1 MPHLQLN
8 IPVLI
13 QQTGSTFTARPLFL
27 PFPAVQHDKFE
38 KAIALFKSKISEQF
52 KGFRLNRRN
61 MEMVFWYQ
69 FSPVYEFRQYS
80 FKFSIRHTTVGGSF
94 SVVQFDLAG
103 KTFLAFPGFDNYMAM
118 VSPSEEP
125 HTGIREETERIIQK
139 LLQREYQKSPEH
151 FDASQFTAQ
160 RREFVTDISHEIFIS
175 EGPFKFNQPKPGF
188 SFQFFRQGQTF
199 IGEVELNKV
208 GYALNNL
215 YPHDLRRAFFREE
228 LVEELSRAIFEGT
241 NTPIAI
247 IGSEGVGRHSI
258 LEEALFRYIRDN
270 AAHSHTI
277 RQKIWYMDP
286 TRVISGMSIVG
297 MWEKR
302 LESMLQF
309 IIRSG
314 PKNRND
320 KILINNPVALTRIG
334 RSASND
340 MGMSQVLKPYLEKR
354 SFQLLLISTPE
365 EWKLLQEKDRA
376 FTDLFQVIRV
386 NQPGMELAFN
396 MVMERRRTLEAAYDC
411 QFTIQAIQG
420 LFSTYR
426 NFFRSRALPGVIV
439 KWMQQFAVKY
449 QGRLI
454 DYHPEVLAE
463 FKGISG
469 FEEFLLDSNL
479 TFQENEVETALSR
492 TLVGQDEAVKAL
504 SQTIHLIKARLVT
517 PGKPLASYLFIG
529 PTGVGKTQGAKALAE
544 FLMGDARQIIRFD
557 MNEYI
562 DSGAAERLVGNYYQ
576 PEGQLIS
583 KVRYQPFGILL
594 LDEIEKAHPGVRD
607 LLLQV
612 LDDGRLTDGR
622 GRTADFSNNI
632 IIMTSNLGA
641 REVSSRLGYRKDFRD
656 NAAIYEKEVKKFFRP
671 EFINR
676 IDRIVVFNPLQ
687 LEHILDIARL
697 QIRELLQRDGF
708 LRRTTMVNIDPKAL
722 EWVAR
727 RGFDSQ
733 MGGRALKRQ
742 IEKDLTSLTAE
753 QLISS
758 KAEQPVFFDIFLEE
772 GRLAPRIT
780 PLHFAEGLP
789 EGWMPVLPAGH
800 QVIRFYQKLLQTVEK
815 LDFSIQDLAA
825 GHGSNDDKPVFS
837 SGKDKREVD
846 LSLFQAK
853 DQARELKERIKM
865 TLINQEEHSSQQA
878 PAIPFRLKQT
888 GEPWRWNES
897 LHKQRMQDLLFQKQA
912 LQELYTRYQ
921 HGISS
926 FDSTATE
933 FLQDYLDVAFLS
945 LTKIALQKN
954 RLDKGFFHI
963 RSYLNGK
970 GKEQIE
976 LMIKWYERLLESMQV
991 PFRTDWRKNQIEA
1004 EGYGIAE
1011 IFKAEEGIHLFFSGQ
1026 EAPLPLLTYWLPDRG
1041 KARPPGIHSQIIRL
1055 YDENR
1060 TITDLRTGLTN
1071 SYQITPG
1078 EMKVFLFAGLPEK
1091 LRQTL
1096 ISK

>member
-13 QQTGSTFTARPLFL
+13 QQAGSTFTARPLFL

-38 KAIALFKSKISEQF
+38 KAIALFKSRISEQF
-52 KGFRLNRRN
+52 KGFRLHRRN
-61 MEMVFWYQ
+61 LEVVFWYQ
-69 FSPVYEFRQYS
+69 FAPLYELRHFS
-80 FKFSIRHTTVGGSF
+80 FKFQIRHTTVSGSF
-94 SVVQFDLAG
+94 SVVHFDLAG
-103 KTFLAFPGFDNYMAM
+103 KTFLSFPGFDNYMAM
-118 VSPSEEP
+118 VESANS
-125 HTGIREETERIIQK
+125 GIEAEAERIIQK
-139 LLQREYQKSPEH
+139 LLLREYQKSPEQ
-151 FDASQFTAQ
+151 FDPSQFLAPK
-160 RREFVTDISHEIFIS
+160 REFVTDIAQEVFIA
-175 EGPFKFNQPKPGF
+175 EGPFKFSQPKQGF
-188 SFQFFRQGQTF
+188 SFQFFRQGYSF
-199 IGEVELNKV
+199 VGEVELNKV
-208 GYALNNL
+208 GYSLNNL
-215 YPHDLRRAFFREE
+215 YPNDLRRAYFREE
-228 LVEELSRAIFEGT
+228 LVEEISRAVFEGA

-247 IGSEGVGRHSI
+247 IGQEGTGRHTI
-258 LEEALFRYIRDN
+258 LDEALFRYIRDEAGN
-270 AAHSHTI
+270 ANTV

-309 IIRSG
+309 IISSG
-314 PKNRND
+314 PKYRND

-354 SFQLLLISTPE
+354 SFQLLLIATPQ

-386 NQPGMELAFN
+386 SQPNMELAFR
-396 MVMERRRTLEAAYDC
+396 MVMERRRVLEAAYEC

-420 LFSTYR
+420 LFSAYR
-426 NFFRSRALPGVIV
+426 NFYRSKALPGVIV

-469 FEEFLLDSNL
+469 FEELLLDSNL
-479 TFQENEVETALSR
+479 TFQENEVEMALSEA
-492 TLVGQDEAVKAL
+492 LVGQEEAVQAL
-504 SQTIHLIKARLVT
+504 SQTIHLIKARLAT

-562 DSGAAERLVGNYYQ
+562 DAGAAERLVGNYYQ

-594 LDEIEKAHPGVRD
+594 LDEMEKAHPGVRD

-622 GRTADFSNNI
+622 GRTVDFSNNI

-641 REVSSRLGYRKDFRD
+641 REVSSRLGYKKDVRD
-656 NAAIYEKEVKKFFRP
+656 DAAIYQKEVKKFFRP

-676 IDRIVVFNPLQ
+676 IDRIVVFNPLKM
-687 LEHILDIARL
+687 EHILEIARL
-697 QIRELLQRDGF
+697 QIKELLQRDGF
-708 LRRTTMVNIDPKAL
+708 LRRTTMVNIGPKAL

-758 KAEQPVFFDIFLEE
+758 KADQPVFFDIFLKD
-772 GRLAPRIT
+772 GKLAPRIT
-780 PLHFAEGLP
+780 PLFFAQGLP
-789 EGWMPVLPAGH
+789 EGWIPALPTGP
-800 QVIRFYQKLLQTVEK
+800 QVIRFYQKLLQIVEK

-825 GHGSNDDKPVFS
+825 GADAEEGRPVFS
-837 SGKDKREVD
+837 SGKDDREVN

-853 DQARELKERIKM
+853 DRARELKERIKM
-865 TLINQEEHSSQQA
+865 TLMNQEDQSAQQP
-878 PAIPFRLKQT
+878 PAIPFRLKNT
-888 GEPWRWNES
+888 SGPWRLNDTA
-897 LHKQRMQDLLFQKQA
+897 HKQQIQDLLFQKQA
-912 LQELYTRYQ
+912 LQEIYTLYQ
-921 HGISS
+921 HGMSS
-926 FDSTATE
+926 FDSSATE

-945 LTKIALQKN
+945 LTRLALRKK
-954 RLDKGFFHI
+954 RLDRGFFHI
-963 RSYLNGK
+963 RSYINGK
-970 GKEQIE
+970 GKEQIDMM
-976 LMIKWYERLLESMQV
+976 LRWYERLLESMQI

-1011 IFKAEEGIHLFFSGQ
+1011 LFKAEEGIHLFFAGQ
-1026 EAPLPLLTYWLPDRG
+1026 EAPLPLLTYWLPAPG
-1041 KARPPGIHSQIIRL
+1041 KAKPAGLHRQIIRL

-1060 TITDLRTGLTN
+1060 TITDLRSGLTN
-1071 SYQITPG
+1071 TFQITPG
-1078 EMKVFLFAGLPEK
+1078 ELKVFLFAGLPER
-1091 LRQTL
+1091 LRQSL